1 MADHTQFLNPAGV
14 APPFGLYSHIAR
26 VPAGELIFIAG
37 QVAVDNNGKIVGAD
51 NFEAQ
56 FRQVFENLRV
66 LLQSVGA
73 GFKDVVKFTTYLL
86 DSEYIQ
92 PLMRVRAELWPRVFG
107 AGAAYPPNTLIIVE
121 RLVREEFLLEIEAV
135 ARAPS

>member
-1 MADHTQFLNPAGV
+1 MADATQFLNPQGV
-14 APPFGLYSHIAR
+14 AAPLGMYSHIAR

-37 QVAVDNNGKIVGAD
+37 QVAVDSKGQIVGNGD
-51 NFEAQ
+51 FEAQ
-56 FRQVFENLRV
+56 FQQVFENLRV

-73 GFKDVVKFTTYLL
+73 DFKHVVKFTTYLL
-86 DSEYIQ
+86 DAEYIQ

-107 AGAAYPPNTLIIVE
+107 GASYPPNTLVIID
-121 RLVREEFLLEIEAV
+121 RLVREEFLLEIEAI

>member
-1 MADHTQFLNPAGV
+1 MADAIQFLNPKGV
-14 APPFGLYSHIAR
+14 AAPLGMYSHIAR

-37 QVAVDNNGKIVGAD
+37 QVAVNSDGQIVGIGD
-51 NFEAQ
+51 FEAQ
-56 FRQVFENLRV
+56 FHQVFENLRV

-73 GFKDVVKFTTYLL
+73 DFQHVVKFTTYLL
-86 DSEYIQ
+86 DAEYIQ

-107 AGAAYPPNTLIIVE
+107 GASYPPNTLIIID

>member
-1 MADHTQFLNPAGV
+1 MADKTQFLNPKGV
-14 APPFGLYSHIAR
+14 AAPLGLYSHIAR

-37 QVAVDNNGKIVGAD
+37 QVAVDGDGKLVGEG

-56 FRQVFENLRV
+56 FHQVFKNLRL

-73 GFKDVVKFTTYLL
+73 DFKDVVKFTTYLL
-86 DSEYIQ
+86 DAEYIQ
-92 PLMRVRAELWPRVFG
+92 PLMSVRKELWPVLFG
-107 AGAAYPPNTLIIVE
+107 SGAYPPNTLIIVE
-121 RLVREEFLLEIEAV
+121 RLVREEFLLEVEAV

>member
-1 MADHTQFLNPAGV
+1 MADKTQFLNPPGV
-14 APPFGLYSHIAR
+14 AAPLGMYSHIAR

-37 QVAVDNNGKIVGAD
+37 QVAVDSDGKIVGSG

-56 FRQVFENLRV
+56 FHQVFKNLRV

-73 GFKDVVKFTTYLL
+73 DFKDVVKFTTYLL
-86 DSEYIQ
+86 DAEYIEA
-92 PLMRVRAELWPRVFG
+92 LMRVRRELYPVLFG
-107 AGAAYPPNTLIIVE
+107 GGVYPPNTLIVVE
-121 RLVREEFLLEIEAV
+121 RLVREELLLEIEAV

>member
-1 MADHTQFLNPAGV
+1 MADKIQLLNPTGV
-14 APPFGLYSHIAR
+14 AAPLGLYSHIAR
-26 VPAGELIFIAG
+26 VPAGELIFLAG
-37 QVAVDNNGKIVGAD
+37 QVAVDNNGKLVGAGD
-51 NFEAQ
+51 FEAQ

-86 DSEYIQ
+86 DSEYIE

-107 AGAAYPPNTLIIVE
+107 SGNYPPNTLIIVE
-121 RLVREEFLLEIEAV
+121 RLVREEFLLEIEAI
-135 ARAPS
+135 ARAPG

>member
-1 MADHTQFLNPAGV
+1 MADKIKFLNPSGV
-14 APPFGLYSHIAR
+14 ATPLGMYSHIAR

-37 QVAVDNNGKIVGAD
+37 QVAVDSKGQLVGPG

-56 FRQVFENLRV
+56 FHQVFENLGA

-86 DSEYIQ
+86 DSEYIE
-92 PLMRVRAELWPRVFG
+92 PLMRVRAELWPRVF
-107 AGAAYPPNTLIIVE
+107 AGAYPPNTLIIVE

-135 ARAPS
+135 ARAPG

>member
-1 MADHTQFLNPAGV
+1 M
-14 APPFGLYSHIAR
+14 YSHIAR
-26 VPAGELIFIAG
+26 VPAGELIFLAG
-37 QVAVDNNGKIVGAD
+37 QVAVDSKGKLVGAG

-56 FRQVFENLRV
+56 FHQVFENLGL

-86 DSEYIQ
+86 DAEYIE

-107 AGAAYPPNTLIIVE
+107 GAYPPNTLIIVE

-135 ARAPS
+135 ARAPG

>member
-1 MADHTQFLNPAGV
+1 MNDRIRTLNPPGV
-14 APPFGLYSHIAR
+14 AAPLGLYSHIAR
-26 VPAGELIFIAG
+26 VPAGELLFIAG
-37 QVAVDNNGKIVGAD
+37 QVAVDSGGNVVGVND
-51 NFEAQ
+51 FEAQ
-56 FRQVFENLRV
+56 FRQVVENLRL

-86 DSEYIQ
+86 DAEYIE
-92 PLMRVRAELWPRVFG
+92 PLMRVRAQVWPREFG
-107 AGAAYPPNTLIIVE
+107 TGGYPPNTLLIVE

>member
-1 MADHTQFLNPAGV
+1 MADATQFLNPPGV
-14 APPFGLYSHIAR
+14 AAPLGMYSHIAR

-37 QVAVDNNGKIVGAD
+37 QVAVDSNGQIVGIGD
-51 NFEAQ
+51 FEAQ
-56 FRQVFENLRV
+56 FHQVFENLRV

-73 GFKDVVKFTTYLL
+73 DFKHVVKFTTYLL
-86 DSEYIQ
+86 DAEYIQ

-107 AGAAYPPNTLIIVE
+107 GGSYPPNTLVVID

-135 ARAPS
+135 VRAPS

>member
-1 MADHTQFLNPAGV
+1 MADATQFLNPPGV
-14 APPFGLYSHIAR
+14 AAPLGMYSHIAR

-37 QVAVDNNGKIVGAD
+37 QVAVDINGQIVGIGD
-51 NFEAQ
+51 FEAQ
-56 FRQVFENLRV
+56 FHQVFENLRV

-73 GFKDVVKFTTYLL
+73 DFKHVVKFTTYLL
-86 DSEYIQ
+86 DAENIQ

-107 AGAAYPPNTLIIVE
+107 GGSYPPNTLVVID

-135 ARAPS
+135 VRAPS